1 MGAQWG
7 APDVMGEAHHGAWG
21 RTPPQPPELPG
32 VRAGSLSALRPRLS
46 LYSGDRGACD
56 SRGSVRTK

>member
-32 VRAGSLSALRPRLS
+32 VRAGSLSALRPGLS
-46 LYSGDRGACD
+46 LYSGDRGA
-56 SRGSVRTK
+56 